1 MLNLQRVTMFIA
13 VVDAGSF
20 TLAAAALGQTKAV
33 VSFNVRQ
40 LENELGVTLLL
51 RSTRRLRLTDAGV
64 LFYQRGVALLNAA
77 ENLQDE
83 VRASHSGLSGE
94 LRITTTP
101 EYGAQVIIPALA
113 AFARRHPAL
122 RVRHVS
128 SSHHADLISERF
140 DVAIRLGTLA
150 DSRYR
155 ATRIASFAILP
166 VASPAWLASHPV
178 QTLSDLAQ
186 AEWIIHERLPTPLRW
201 QLRTDHQT
209 EVDFSIASA
218 PRFSAD
224 SATAL
229 MSFALAGC
237 GVALLPAWLVAKKVA
252 QRELVPLLPEY
263 HFPQQGVYALYPDSQ
278 HLPTRVRAFIDFLL
292 ALVIAQAA
300 EKLVIDLIALRNGT
314 VKQRLAFVGQID
326 KTAAFIGRIVL
337 PAHQAARFH
346 SAEHLRQRSLGADR
360 RFNQRHLFDPGV
372 LRYRAHH
379 RILRF
384 SQVRQRL
391 LPAGGMLLKKLAQQV
406 ECFVS

>member
-51 RSTRRLRLTDAGV
+51 RSTRRLRLTDAGT
-64 LFYQRGVALLNAA
+64 LFYQRGVALLKAA

-83 VRASHSGLSGE
+83 VRASHTGLSGE

-101 EYGAQVIIPALA
+101 EYGAQVIIPALS

-140 DVAIRLGTLA
+140 DVAIRL
-150 DSRYR
+150 
-155 ATRIASFAILP
+155 AILP

-186 AEWIIHERLPTPLRW
+186 ADWIIHERLSAPLRW
-201 QLRTDHQT
+201 QLRTDQQT
-209 EVDFSIASA
+209 EVDFAIASA

-237 GVALLPAWLVAKKVA
+237 GIALLPAWLVAEKVA
-252 QRELVPLLPEY
+252 QRELVPLLSEY
-263 HFPQQGVYALYPDSQ
+263 HFPQQGVYALYPDAQ
-278 HLPTRVRAFIDFLL
+278 HMPTRVRAFIDFLR
-292 ALVIAQAA
+292 
-300 EKLVIDLIALRNGT
+300 EK
-314 VKQRLAFVGQID
+314 VG
-326 KTAAFIGRIVL
+326 
-337 PAHQAARFH
+337 
-346 SAEHLRQRSLGADR
+346 
-360 RFNQRHLFDPGV
+360 
-372 LRYRAHH
+372 
-379 RILRF
+379 
-384 SQVRQRL
+384 
-391 LPAGGMLLKKLAQQV
+391 
-406 ECFVS
+406 

>member
-51 RSTRRLRLTDAGV
+51 RSTRRLRLTDAGT
-64 LFYQRGVALLNAA
+64 LFYQRGVALLKAA

-83 VRASHSGLSGE
+83 VRASHTGLSGE

-101 EYGAQVIIPALA
+101 EYGAQVII
-113 AFARRHPAL
+113 PAL

-186 AEWIIHERLPTPLRW
+186 ADWIIHERLSAPLRW
-201 QLRTDHQT
+201 QLRTDQQT
-209 EVDFSIASA
+209 EVDFAIASA

-237 GVALLPAWLVAKKVA
+237 GIALLPAWLVAEKVA
-252 QRELVPLLPEY
+252 QRELVPLLSEY
-263 HFPQQGVYALYPDSQ
+263 HFPQQGVYALYPDAQ
-278 HLPTRVRAFIDFLL
+278 HMPTRVRAFIDFLR
-292 ALVIAQAA
+292 
-300 EKLVIDLIALRNGT
+300 EK
-314 VKQRLAFVGQID
+314 VG
-326 KTAAFIGRIVL
+326 
-337 PAHQAARFH
+337 
-346 SAEHLRQRSLGADR
+346 
-360 RFNQRHLFDPGV
+360 
-372 LRYRAHH
+372 
-379 RILRF
+379 
-384 SQVRQRL
+384 
-391 LPAGGMLLKKLAQQV
+391 
-406 ECFVS
+406 